1 MPGRN
6 FQRVVM
12 KETKQTVSFTEF
24 DNAAELPA
32 ELRELLQ
39 KAKSAVAN
47 AYAPYSQFRVGAAV
61 LLENGEVVTGS
72 NQENASSPA
81 GICAE
86 RVALSAASSMNPGVG
101 IRSIAIS
108 AKADG
113 YEVAEP
119 VAPCGICRQT
129 ILEYEYR
136 FGKNIEIVLQG
147 DRGKILRIAT
157 VKELLPLNFSRD
169 NLKR

>member
-1 MPGRN
+1 
-6 FQRVVM
+6 M
-12 KETKQTVSFTEF
+12 KETKQTVSFIEL
-24 DNAAELPA
+24 DSARELPD
-32 ELRELLQ
+32 ELQQLLM
-39 KAKSAVAN
+39 KARGAIDS
-47 AYAPYSQFRVGAAV
+47 AYAPYSQFKVGAAV
-61 LLENGEVVTGS
+61 LLDNGEIITGS

-86 RVALSAASSMNPGVG
+86 RVALSAASAVFPGIG
-101 IRSIAIS
+101 IKALAIS
-108 AKADG
+108 ARADG

-136 FGKNIEIVLQG
+136 FKKNIEIVLQG
-147 DRGKILRIAT
+147 DRGKILKIDT
-157 VKELLPLNFSRD
+157 VKELLPLNFNRD